1 MKIVEVTWED
11 ASFEDMTHRTQRTV
25 EEDTFVVLRS
35 VGYLI
40 SRNKRAIRLA
50 MEWRPDSDRVRDI
63 LLIPTSL
70 VKKVR
75 VLR

>member
-11 ASFEDMTHRTQRTV
+11 ASFEDMTHRTQRTI
-25 EEDTFVVLRS
+25 EEDTFVVLCS

>member
-11 ASFEDMTHRTQRTV
+11 ASFEDTTKRTQRTV
-25 EEDTFVVLRS
+25 KEDTFVVLCS
-35 VGYLI
+35 VGYLV
-40 SRNKRAIRLA
+40 SRDKRAIRLA
-50 MEWRPDSDRVRDI
+50 MERRLDSDDVRDV

-75 VLR
+75 VLK